1 MEKRISLHSP
11 RFSREKESEYYISA
25 ESFLRKQAYRN
36 IRIKVDAG
44 FFDDSDM
51 ESDYFLTVL
60 RDEYSGTPLLSCRHY
75 FSLSLIE
82 KFLRGEKQAT
92 EEWRF
97 IENFKEGE
105 VFLAD
110 RLSGNIANRIYRENR
125 DLIFKTFYEEIRKNN
140 VGKTLILM
148 VRKEKRDMQL
158 KKYLNLGFTET
169 GSAIHRGREHSVIHR
184 KID

>member
-1 MEKRISLHSP
+1 MEERVSP
-11 RFSREKESEYYISA
+11 NSMRSSKEKDSEDYISA

-36 IRIKVDAG
+36 ARIKVDAG

-51 ESDYFLTVL
+51 VSDYFLTVL
-60 RDEYSGTPLLSCRHY
+60 KDECSGTPLLSCRYY

-82 KFLRGEKQAT
+82 KFLRGEKVGT
-92 EEWRF
+92 EGWRF

-110 RLSGNIANRIYRENR
+110 RLSGNIASRIYRANR
-125 DLIFKTFYEEIRKNN
+125 DLIFKAFYEEIRKNN
-140 VGKTLILM
+140 FGKTLTLM

-158 KKYLNLGFTET
+158 KKYLNLGFTEA
-169 GSAIHRGREHSVIHR
+169 GSSIHKGWEHSIIHR